1 MSWPVISNAK
11 VSQESRAGK
20 CLLPSRTSG
29 LSPGAL
35 GTRCLAA
42 SHPRLV
48 LAGNRGVGLQ
58 GAETA
63 AAEFH

>member
-1 MSWPVISNAK
+1 M
-11 VSQESRAGK
+11 
-20 CLLPSRTSG
+20 
-29 LSPGAL
+29 SPGAL

-42 SHPRLV
+42 SHPKLV
-48 LAGNRGVGLQ
+48 LAGDRGVGLQ